1 MLNTQAMGSLNKTS
15 KIQSSQVQQPVQNT
29 QQDINNPAI
38 INNFNIIGGGIDRTT
53 TIIVEHDKINNGYTF
68 KSMDNNILGSFN
80 VLQLFKLLNN
90 ECDSYLLDVNI
101 GTSDIIIKKYLYNPD
116 DDKENTCELI
126 SHLES
131 PFTGNIDLLVKL
143 YSDITKIEDKINEEI
158 LTKSHDIAQSI
169 KDKNNK
175 FIYNIL
181 IRILKLSNTL
191 TEQYKHDKSK
201 RELLIRYSVGA
212 AYKLTVMTQDD
223 IQIKKLQYETIQ
235 TDIDKLKKI
244 QESINSKIDTL
255 KQNIDAENAN
265 IDLLIKQLSAQHIM
279 KGGDKSTNQSNSS
292 NTSKTSKSNS
302 SNQSKPSK
310 SNSSTSTTQTSTNT
324 TNTSSTNTTNT
335 STTDIS
341 TTIDAKKPHK
351 NITSTTSITSNS
363 TSSTIKKDNNSSDI
377 SIYDIQ
383 NESHPTEN
391 TRSFIKSIEL
401 NSSYNTSVDTFTITD

>member
-15 KIQSSQVQQPVQNT
+15 KIQSSQVHQPVQNT

-158 LTKSHDIAQSI
+158 LTKPHDIAQSI

-191 TEQYKHDKSK
+191 TEHYKHDKSK

-244 QESINSKIDTL
+244 QESINSKLDTL
-255 KQNIDAENAN
+255 KQNIDVENAN

-279 KGGDKSTNQSNSS
+279 KGGDKSTNQFNSSNSS

-324 TNTSSTNTTNT
+324 SNTSS
-335 STTDIS
+335 TDIS
-341 TTIDAKKPHK
+341 TTNDAKKPHK